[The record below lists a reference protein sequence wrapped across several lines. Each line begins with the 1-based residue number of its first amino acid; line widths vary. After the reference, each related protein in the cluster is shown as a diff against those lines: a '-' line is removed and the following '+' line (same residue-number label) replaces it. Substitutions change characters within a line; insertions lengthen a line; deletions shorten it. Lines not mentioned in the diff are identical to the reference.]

1 MFLTAC
7 GFIFHTPFCVPQGKA
22 MLKYIKNRLIRLI
35 PVLLVITFITFS
47 LMYLAS
53 GDPAQKKL
61 VAQGRVP
68 TKEMLDA
75 TRENMGL
82 NNPFLV
88 RYGQWLWSF
97 MQGDLGESYAKD
109 LPVSRLMWK
118 AMGKTSMVAV
128 SALLLSLIVSIPLG
142 IWTAVRR
149 NTFADY
155 LVRFFTFLANAIPS
169 FLAALLLIYL
179 FCVYLQLL
187 PVLAKN
193 SFQGLILPTVA
204 LAMPTIGKFIKQ
216 IRAEVLG
223 ELGENY
229 VIGAQARGVTSR
241 TILVKDVLHN
251 AMLSILT
258 VIGFS
263 VGHLFAGSVV
273 IEAIF
278 QWPGMGKLVMDAITA
293 RDYPVIQGFVV
304 YIAIIYVLINLLT
317 DLAYRYFDPRVTE
330 S

>member
-1 MFLTAC
+1 M
-7 GFIFHTPFCVPQGKA
+7 
-22 MLKYIKNRLIRLI
+22 MRLI
-35 PVLLVITFITFS
+35 PVLLVVTFITFS

-61 VAQGRVP
+61 VAQGIAP
-68 TKEMLDA
+68 TEKMLDA

-82 NNPFLV
+82 NGPFLV
-88 RYGQWLWSF
+88 RYGRWLWCF
-97 MQGDLGESYAKD
+97 LQGDLGESYAKG

-118 AMGKTSMVAV
+118 AMGKTSMVAL
-128 SALLLSLIVSIPLG
+128 SALALSLFVSIPLG
-142 IWTAVRR
+142 IWTAVKR
-149 NTFADY
+149 NTAADY

-179 FCVYLQLL
+179 FCVQLKWL

-204 LAMPTIGKFIKQ
+204 LALPTAGKFIKQ
-216 IRAEVLG
+216 VRAEVLG
-223 ELGENY
+223 ELGESY
-229 VIGAQARGVTSR
+229 VTGAQARGVKSS

-258 VIGFS
+258 VIGFA
-263 VGHLFAGSVV
+263 VGNLFAGSVI
-273 IEAIF
+273 IEAVF
-278 QWPGMGKLVMDAITA
+278 QWPGVGKLVMDAITA

-304 YIAIIYVLINLLT
+304 YIAVIYVVINLMT

>member
-1 MFLTAC
+1 MLRL
-7 GFIFHTPFCVPQGKA
+7 VPV
-22 MLKYIKNRLIRLI
+22 I
-35 PVLLVITFITFS
+35 LVVTFITFS

-61 VAQGRVP
+61 VARGVVP
-68 TKEMLDA
+68 TEAMLEA
-75 TRENMGL
+75 TREEMGL
-82 NNPFLV
+82 NDPFLV
-88 RYGQWLWSF
+88 RYIHWLTGF
-97 MQGDLGESYAKD
+97 VQGDLGQSYAKG
-109 LPVSRLMWK
+109 LPVSQLMTK
-118 AMGKTSMVAV
+118 AMGKTAMVAV
-128 SALLLSLIVSIPLG
+128 CALVLSLVVSLPLG

-149 NTFADY
+149 NTAPDY

-179 FCVYLQLL
+179 FCIQLRWL

-193 SFQGLILPTVA
+193 NIQGLVLPTVA
-204 LAMPTIGKFIKQ
+204 LALPTAGKFIKQ
-216 IRAEVLG
+216 VRAEVLS
-223 ELGENY
+223 ELTQGY
-229 VIGAQARGVTSR
+229 VTGARARGVKPN

-258 VIGFS
+258 VIGFA
-263 VGHLFAGSVV
+263 VGNLFAGSVI

-278 QWPGMGKLVMDAITA
+278 QWPGVGKLVMDAITA

-304 YIAIIYVLINLLT
+304 YIAIIYVLINLVT
-317 DLAYRYFDPRVTE
+317 DLAYRWFDPRITE

>member
-1 MFLTAC
+1 M
-7 GFIFHTPFCVPQGKA
+7 
-22 MLKYIKNRLIRLI
+22 MRLI
-35 PVLLVITFITFS
+35 PVLLVVTFITFS

-61 VAQGRVP
+61 VAQGIAP
-68 TKEMLDA
+68 TEKMLDA

-82 NNPFLV
+82 NGPFLV
-88 RYGQWLWSF
+88 RYGRWLWCF
-97 MQGDLGESYAKD
+97 LQGDLGESYAKG
-109 LPVSRLMWK
+109 LPVSQLMWK
-118 AMGKTSMVAV
+118 AMGKTSMVAL
-128 SALLLSLIVSIPLG
+128 SALSLSLVVSIPLG
-142 IWTAVRR
+142 IWTAVKR
-149 NTFADY
+149 NTAADY

-179 FCVYLQLL
+179 FCVQLKWL

-204 LAMPTIGKFIKQ
+204 LALPTAGKFIKQ
-216 IRAEVLG
+216 VRAEVLG
-223 ELGENY
+223 ELGESY
-229 VIGAQARGVTSR
+229 VTGAQARGVKSS

-258 VIGFS
+258 VIGFA
-263 VGHLFAGSVV
+263 VGNLFAGSVI

-278 QWPGMGKLVMDAITA
+278 QWPGVGKLVMDAITA

-304 YIAIIYVLINLLT
+304 YIAVIYVVINLMT

>member
-1 MFLTAC
+1 M
-7 GFIFHTPFCVPQGKA
+7 
-22 MLKYIKNRLIRLI
+22 
-35 PVLLVITFITFS
+35 LLVITFITFS
-47 LMYLAS
+47 LMYLSS

-61 VAQGRVP
+61 VAKGIVP
-68 TKEMLDA
+68 TEEVLNA
-75 TRENMGL
+75 TRASMGL
-82 NNPFLV
+82 DDPFLK
-88 RYGQWLWSF
+88 RYGHWLWSF
-97 MQGDLGESYAKD
+97 LNGDLGESYSKE
-109 LPVSRLMWK
+109 LPVSQLMWK
-118 AMGKTSMVAV
+118 AMGKTAMVAV
-128 SALLLSLIVSIPLG
+128 SALLLSLVVSLPLG
-142 IWTAVRR
+142 VWTAVNR
-149 NTFADY
+149 NTTADY
-155 LVRFFTFLANAIPS
+155 CVRFLTFLANAIPS

-179 FCVYLQLL
+179 FCVHLKWL

-193 SFQGLILPTVA
+193 SFQGLLLPTLA
-204 LAMPTIGKFIKQ
+204 LALPTAGKFIKQ

-223 ELGENY
+223 ELGEGY
-229 VIGAQARGVTSR
+229 VTGAQARGVKSS

-258 VIGFS
+258 VIGFA
-263 VGHLFAGSVV
+263 VGNLFAGSVV

-293 RDYPVIQGFVV
+293 RDYPIIQGFVV

>member
-1 MFLTAC
+1 
-7 GFIFHTPFCVPQGKA
+7 
-22 MLKYIKNRLIRLI
+22 MLKYIQDRLLRLI

-61 VAQGRVP
+61 VAQGIAP
-68 TKEMLDA
+68 TEEMLDA

-82 NNPFLV
+82 NGPFLI
-88 RYGQWLWSF
+88 RYGRWLWGF
-97 MQGDLGESYAKD
+97 MHGDLGESYAKG
-109 LPVSRLMWK
+109 LPVSQLMWK
-118 AMGKTSMVAV
+118 AMGKTAMVAV
-128 SALLLSLIVSIPLG
+128 SALVLSLIVSIPLG
-142 IWTAVRR
+142 IWTAVKR
-149 NTFADY
+149 NTAIDY
-155 LVRFFTFLANAIPS
+155 FVRFLTFLANAIPS

-179 FCVYLQLL
+179 FCVQLKWL

-193 SFQGLILPTVA
+193 NFQGLVLPTVA
-204 LAMPTIGKFIKQ
+204 LALPTIGKFIKQ
-216 IRAEVLG
+216 VRAEVLG
-223 ELGENY
+223 ELGESY
-229 VIGAQARGVTSR
+229 VTGAQARGVKPG

-258 VIGFS
+258 VVGFA
-263 VGHLFAGSVV
+263 VGNLFAGSVV

-278 QWPGMGKLVMDAITA
+278 QWPGVGKLVMDAITA

-304 YIAIIYVLINLLT
+304 YIAVIYVVINLIT
-317 DLAYRYFDPRVTE
+317 DLAYRYFDPRITE